1 MRKPFVVLYRIADVT
16 DGLTAASSAGQSGV
30 ERNVSLSFAR
40 ACSRSAKLMRAWLCA
55 RCSIGCSG
63 KWGSSGRKWQNCG
76 MQYKLL
82 TSFSSDAT
90 RPSPSKLGWRSLL
103 PRLTCVLIGLSAL
116 CWTSWLNRRLVR
128 ALGIAIASVALLSL
142 TTSCGSSRKATSSL
156 QLTAY
161 GLQETRDTVREQVMV
176 AVHDT
181 IREITTITVQTNDA
195 GDTLKVVQI
204 TDRDRA
210 RAREAVRDKEER
222 LVVKTDTV
230 YIEKRDS
237 SLRLSS
243 LGAYGLQEDPSA
255 RSGRATVSGKLSA
268 VSKILKWIFWIII
281 GLIGLIVTAKVCL
294 RR

>member
-1 MRKPFVVLYRIADVT
+1 
-16 DGLTAASSAGQSGV
+16 
-30 ERNVSLSFAR
+30 
-40 ACSRSAKLMRAWLCA
+40 
-55 RCSIGCSG
+55 
-63 KWGSSGRKWQNCG
+63 

-82 TSFSSDAT
+82 TFALIAT
-90 RPSPSKLGWRSLL
+90 A
-103 PRLTCVLIGLSAL
+103 VLCLAA
-116 CWTSWLNRRLVR
+116 C
-128 ALGIAIASVALLSL
+128 SV
-142 TTSCGSSRKATSSL
+142 SRKATSSL

-181 IREITTITVQTNDA
+181 IREVTTITVQTNDA

-255 RSGRATVSGKLSA
+255 RSGRATISGKLSA

-294 RR
+294 LRR